1 MKGDHTV
8 ADKTDV
14 AERIKEL
21 VAEKLGRPKDEI
33 SDEKSFE
40 TDLGADSLDQV
51 EIMMDIE
58 DEFDLNIPEEEA
70 QNIKN
75 VGEAIRYVKEH
86 AGNKSQKPG

>member
-1 MKGDHTV
+1 M
-8 ADKTDV
+8 ADRAEI

-21 VAEKLGRPKDEI
+21 VAEKLGRPKEEI
-33 SDEKSFE
+33 SDDKSFE

-75 VGEAIRYVKEH
+75 VGEAIKYVQEH
-86 AGNKSQKPG
+86 AGNRTKKTG

>member
-1 MKGDHTV
+1 M
-8 ADKTDV
+8 ADKNEI

-21 VAEKLGRPKDEI
+21 VAEKLGRPKEEI

-58 DEFDLNIPEEEA
+58 DAFDLSIPEEEA

-75 VGEAIRYVKEH
+75 VGEAIKYVQEH
-86 AGNKSQKPG
+86 AGNKTQKSG